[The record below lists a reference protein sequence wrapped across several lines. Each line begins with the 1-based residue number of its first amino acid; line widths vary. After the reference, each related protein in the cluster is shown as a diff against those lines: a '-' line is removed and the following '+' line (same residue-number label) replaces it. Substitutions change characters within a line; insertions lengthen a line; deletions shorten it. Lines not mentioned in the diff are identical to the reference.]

1 MATTQFTLTQ
11 AAGTSTQ
18 KFTVSM
24 WFKSM
29 PPSTGSKGIWGCGT
43 GTGDGLGIDYL
54 DTAKFSL
61 ETWDG
66 SSNPKAQTTR
76 LFRDPSAWYHLV
88 FSIDT
93 TDSDADERL
102 KIWIN
107 GVRETEFGTYTT
119 ITQDSA
125 IPGWSGAGDTMK
137 IGNRVLTGDSFFE
150 GSMAHVH
157 IIDGTIYDA
166 SAFGETDATSGIW
179 VPNNSPSVTYGTNG
193 GFYKFASGALTTD
206 SSGESNTLTEVG
218 SPTTTKDTPNNNFA
232 TMNPL
237 ENYWQN
243 STFSNGNNTLVTD
256 SGGSDYTP
264 NLSTV
269 GLSTGKWYMEMKLIT
284 FSDASGAAV
293 GIVSNQPVYVDR
305 YIGVMADDWGYY
317 SNGNYKTN
325 NSNTAYGDTYAAG
338 DIIGIALDLTNNK
351 LYFSKNGTWQNSGVP
366 TSGATGTGAISITA
380 PASTPMGEYFFGAS
394 YYATGNMTYNTNF
407 GNGYFGTT
415 LISSPE
421 ADDAGIGAFAYDVPA
436 GYYAIC
442 TNNLGDQS

>member
-1 MATTQFTLTQ
+1 M
-11 AAGTSTQ
+11 
-18 KFTVSM
+18 
-24 WFKSM
+24 
-29 PPSTGSKGIWGCGT
+29 
-43 GTGDGLGIDYL
+43 
-54 DTAKFSL
+54 
-61 ETWDG
+61 
-66 SSNPKAQTTR
+66 
-76 LFRDPSAWYHLV
+76 
-88 FSIDT
+88 
-93 TDSDADERL
+93 
-102 KIWIN
+102 
-107 GVRETEFGTYTT
+107 
-119 ITQDSA
+119 
-125 IPGWSGAGDTMK
+125 
-137 IGNRVLTGDSFFE
+137 
-150 GSMAHVH
+150 
-157 IIDGTIYDA
+157 
-166 SAFGETDATSGIW
+166 
-179 VPNNSPSVTYGTNG
+179 
-193 GFYKFASGALTTD
+193 TTD